1 MNTICQVLAL
11 PDDEVFSLLGY
22 SSSEEVR
29 FARAYFCLPSK
40 EGRDRFRRSFR
51 FIPDDELLMKR
62 EFSFC
67 DIASLL
73 RGSEL
78 SGLTYK
84 DSLDIL
90 RKNISCLLSS
100 LDFLR
105 IELPSKGLCRSSLE
119 RLLHCRKLPS
129 RSELNDVSAPLHLW
143 YYKLY
148 LDDLRPYKS
157 LILSR
162 FMQETDYLVPLR
174 LYALDIQ
181 DRIGSES
188 LFDSEESMQAEIK
201 RLRAL
206 LGSVVEYMV
215 LFAGRPEPE
224 KPAYFR
230 RLQEGR

>member
-1 MNTICQVLAL
+1 M

-51 FIPDDELLMKR
+51 FIPDDELLMKK
-62 EFSFC
+62 EFSFG

-119 RLLHCRKLPS
+119 RLLHCSKLPS
-129 RSELNDVSAPLHLW
+129 RSELNNVSSPLHLW

-162 FMQETDYLVPLR
+162 FLQGDDFAALR

-181 DRIGSES
+181 DRIGSVS
-188 LFDSEESMQAEIK
+188 LFDNEDSMREEIK

-224 KPAYFR
+224 KSERFKRQKAYS
-230 RLQEGR
+230 GR